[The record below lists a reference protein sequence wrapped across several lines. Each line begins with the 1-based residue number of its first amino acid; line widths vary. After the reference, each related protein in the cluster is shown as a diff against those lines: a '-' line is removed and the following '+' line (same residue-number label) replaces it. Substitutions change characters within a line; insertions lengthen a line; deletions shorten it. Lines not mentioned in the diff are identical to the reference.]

1 MCVCVGACVSTF
13 VCVGVRWRE
22 GEREREQ
29 ACVLSLLLLPLFRP
43 SLMIEGL
50 QAKGEILI
58 QRSQT
63 KTSLIQLIG
72 NDSTYVKLFFYALE

>member
-1 MCVCVGACVSTF
+1 MNGFCSYWIYVCE
-13 VCVGVRWRE
+13 CVGVSWRE
-22 GEREREQ
+22 RERERERERGREQ

-72 NDSTYVKLFFYALE
+72 NDSQLM